1 MINDIQEKCNSILKK
16 ESNNLKDVYDIVKNN
31 DEVNFKEIS
40 HKYYD
45 SKNKYLEI
53 YDKIKNDITH
63 LDLVNEDKKIRNQLN
78 EIKNFYDK
86 IDKSTREYIKYIDS
100 IFIQNNIEDI
110 EDTKESEFDDS
121 NIKLNLQQAQI
132 NNLKNSNLN
141 QREEEIKNIHELA
154 SKVNEISEQAK
165 TNVKEQ
171 ADILNDIESNIIKA
185 DENITKAEKEIVKA
199 KKDEFKSKR
208 CLKYIIC
215 LMVIVIS
222 MFIYL
227 IYRFFS

>member
-45 SKNKYLEI
+45 YKNKYLEI

-100 IFIQNNIEDI
+100 IFFQNNIEDI
-110 EDTKESEFDDS
+110 KEPEFDDS

-132 NNLKNSNLN
+132 NNLKNNNLN

-215 LMVIVIS
+215 SMIIVIF

-227 IYRFFS
+227 IYHFFSK

>member
-1 MINDIQEKCNSILKK
+1 MINDIQEKCNYNLKK

-100 IFIQNNIEDI
+100 IFFQNNIEDS
-110 EDTKESEFDDS
+110 KEPEFDDS

-208 CLKYIIC
+208 CLKYIVCSMI
-215 LMVIVIS
+215 IVIL

-227 IYRFFS
+227 IYLFIKK

>member
-100 IFIQNNIEDI
+100 IFFQNNIED
-110 EDTKESEFDDS
+110 TKEPEFDDS

-215 LMVIVIS
+215 SMIIVIL

-227 IYRFFS
+227 IYHFFSK

>member
-100 IFIQNNIEDI
+100 IFFQNNIED
-110 EDTKESEFDDS
+110 TKEPEFDDS

-215 LMVIVIS
+215 SMIIVIL

-227 IYRFFS
+227 IYRFFSK

>member
-100 IFIQNNIEDI
+100 IFFQNNIED
-110 EDTKESEFDDS
+110 TKEPEFDDS

-165 TNVKEQ
+165 TNVNKQ

-215 LMVIVIS
+215 SMIIVIL

-227 IYRFFS
+227 IYHFFSK

>member
-16 ESNNLKDVYDIVKNN
+16 ESNNIKDVYDIVKNN

-132 NNLKNSNLN
+132 NNLKNNNLN

-185 DENITKAEKEIVKA
+185 DENIEKSEKEIEKA
-199 KKDEFKSKR
+199 KKDEFKSNR
-208 CLKYIIC
+208 CLKYIYGLI
-215 LMVIVIS
+215 LIVILIL
-222 MFIYL
+222 IYL
-227 IYRFFS
+227 IFRFIS

>member
-45 SKNKYLEI
+45 SKNKYIEI

-63 LDLVNEDKKIRNQLN
+63 LDLINEDRKIRNQLN

-100 IFIQNNIEDI
+100 IFFQNNIEDI
-110 EDTKESEFDDS
+110 KEPEFDDS

-185 DENITKAEKEIVKA
+185 DENITKSEKEIVKA

>member
-16 ESNNLKDVYDIVKNN
+16 ESNIIKDVYEIVKNN

-100 IFIQNNIEDI
+100 IFFQNNIED
-110 EDTKESEFDDS
+110 TKEPEFDDS

-215 LMVIVIS
+215 SMIIVIL

>member
-100 IFIQNNIEDI
+100 IFFQNNIEDI
-110 EDTKESEFDDS
+110 KEPEFDDS

-215 LMVIVIS
+215 SMIIVIL

-227 IYRFFS
+227 IYHFFSK

>member
-100 IFIQNNIEDI
+100 IFFQNNIEDI
-110 EDTKESEFDDS
+110 KEPEFDDS

>member
-100 IFIQNNIEDI
+100 IFFQNNIEDS
-110 EDTKESEFDDS
+110 KEPEFDDS

-132 NNLKNSNLN
+132 NNLKNNNLN

-215 LMVIVIS
+215 SILIVILIL
-222 MFIYL
+222 IYL
-227 IYRFFS
+227 IFRFIS

>member
-100 IFIQNNIEDI
+100 IFFQNNIEDS
-110 EDTKESEFDDS
+110 KEPEFDDS

-208 CLKYIIC
+208 CLKYIVCSMI
-215 LMVIVIS
+215 IVIL

-227 IYRFFS
+227 IYHFFSK

>member
-100 IFIQNNIEDI
+100 IFFQNNIEDS
-110 EDTKESEFDDS
+110 KEPEFDDS

-215 LMVIVIS
+215 SMIIVIL

-227 IYRFFS
+227 IYHFFSK

>member
-1 MINDIQEKCNSILKK
+1 MINDIQENCNSILKK
-16 ESNNLKDVYDIVKNN
+16 ESNIIKDVYEIVKNN

-45 SKNKYLEI
+45 SKNKYIEI

-63 LDLVNEDKKIRNQLN
+63 LDLINEDRKIRNQLN

-100 IFIQNNIEDI
+100 IFFQNNIED
-110 EDTKESEFDDS
+110 TKEPEFDDS

>member
-45 SKNKYLEI
+45 SKNKYIEI

-100 IFIQNNIEDI
+100 IFFQNNIED
-110 EDTKESEFDDS
+110 TKEPEFDDS

-215 LMVIVIS
+215 SMIIVIL

-227 IYRFFS
+227 IYHFFSK

>member
-100 IFIQNNIEDI
+100 IFFQNNIED
-110 EDTKESEFDDS
+110 TKEPEFDDS

-208 CLKYIIC
+208 YLKYIIC
-215 LMVIVIS
+215 SMIIVIL

-227 IYRFFS
+227 IYHFFSK

>member
-1 MINDIQEKCNSILKK
+1 MINDIQENCNSILKK

-100 IFIQNNIEDI
+100 IFFQNNIEDS
-110 EDTKESEFDDS
+110 KEPEFDDS

-215 LMVIVIS
+215 SMIIVIL

-227 IYRFFS
+227 IYRFFSK

>member
-63 LDLVNEDKKIRNQLN
+63 LDLVNEDKKIGNQLN

-100 IFIQNNIEDI
+100 IFFQNNIED
-110 EDTKESEFDDS
+110 TKEPEFDDS

-165 TNVKEQ
+165 TNVNKQ